1 MSKLSTMLASKILT
15 KLNDKNLLNVINR
28 NETETQIIED
38 EECEKYTEEMQTI
51 FDELFDIIESSIRN

>member
-1 MSKLSTMLASKILT
+1 MLASKILT
-15 KLNDKNLLNVINR
+15 KLNDKNLLNVVNR